1 LTQMYSPIGKYKWT
15 RLRPNAQALA
25 WTPRS
30 PPGNPPF
37 LAFINNSHLWV
48 VSIET
53 GEERRLTY
61 CHKGWDPSAHINNCL
76 PRSIEQAD
84 ESEVEIINVPSPALE
99 ERKADVY
106 RYPRTGSK
114 NPQITLKTAE
124 IQTNHLGR
132 IVSTQDKELVLPFT
146 TLFPGVEYIA
156 RAGWTM
162 DKTANMLLYR
172 SQQRLQ
178 LVLLPPGLFIP
189 VTQDQTHREESVE
202 AVLEGVHPFIICEE
216 ITDIWINVYDIFYLF
231 VQTSYEE
238 ITFLRVN
245 ESKTG
250 FCHLYTVTTL
260 STHLIY
266 SLFPADYFKWCQGDY
281 ILPETFNFSGKS
293 RFPLYGMLCK
303 PHNLVSGRD
312 HPTIPFVQLVNNSHK
327 GVKYLRLNT
336 LAPLC
341 YSVVVIDG
349 RGLKFEALKNKMGQ
363 VEGLQ
368 YLADK
373 YKFVDLSRVAIH
385 GWSDGGFLSL
395 MGLVYSP
402 NIFKVAIEGAPVT
415 VWMAYTERYIDL
427 PENNQQGCETGSV
440 DPAHRQS
447 AQPNWLLILHGFLDE
462 TVHFSHTNFLGS
474 QLIRWEALSIYPDE
488 RHSIRCPKSGE
499 YYEIML
505 LHFLQ
510 HKIA

>member
-1 LTQMYSPIGKYKWT
+1 
-15 RLRPNAQALA
+15 
-25 WTPRS
+25 
-30 PPGNPPF
+30 
-37 LAFINNSHLWV
+37 
-48 VSIET
+48 
-53 GEERRLTY
+53 
-61 CHKGWDPSAHINNCL
+61 
-76 PRSIEQAD
+76 
-84 ESEVEIINVPSPALE
+84 
-99 ERKADVY
+99 
-106 RYPRTGSK
+106 
-114 NPQITLKTAE
+114 
-124 IQTNHLGR
+124 
-132 IVSTQDKELVLPFT
+132 VSTQDKELVLPVT

-156 RAGWTM
+156 RAGWTRR
-162 DKTANMLLYR
+162 AWAVLLYR

-189 VTQDQTHREESVE
+189 VTQDQAQREESVE
-202 AVLEGVHPFIICEE
+202 AVLEGAHPFIICEE

-250 FCHLYTVTTL
+250 FCHLYKVTTG

-266 SLFPADYFKWCQGDY
+266 SLFPADDFKWCQGDY

-293 RFPLYGMLCK
+293 RFPLYGMLRK
-303 PHNLVSGRD
+303 PHNLRV
-312 HPTIPFVQLVNNSHK
+312 FLFVLQVQLVNNSHK

-336 LAPLC
+336 LASLG

-385 GWSDGGFLSL
+385 GWSDSGFLSL
-395 MGLVYSP
+395 MGLVYRP

-415 VWMAYTERYIDL
+415 VWMAYDTGYTERYIDL

-447 AQPNWLLILHGFLDE
+447 AQPNRLHILHGFLDE
-462 TVHFSHTNFLGS
+462 TVDASLPG
-474 QLIRWEALSIYPDE
+474 LSLSSISDPLSLSLQIYPDE

-499 YYEIML
+499 HYEIML

-510 HKIA
+510 HVV